1 MNTTA
6 TNASAFSSLTFTSI
20 WNVMAPEMILIAFG
34 FLILVVDLFV
44 GKQTTR
50 RLSPFLGIVALLA
63 ALGMVI
69 RNFFVIAD
77 KGPDQLS
84 NMLIMLDDY
93 GNVFKLIFVVGT
105 LLVLIMSIDFF
116 KQNVEVKVA
125 EYTYILL
132 FATVGAMVMAS
143 AYDLITLFVGL
154 ELLSISSYVLVA
166 IRRNH
171 AKGAE
176 GAMKYL
182 VIGAIASAVA
192 LYGMSFIYGVT
203 GQTNI
208 ATAAQQIMQSWTDM
222 KPMLMLGFMLMLVG
236 FGVKVSLVPFH
247 QWAPD
252 TYEGAPNPITSFL
265 AVVSKAAGFAMLIR
279 VFLFGFA
286 PEIQDWY
293 KYLMILSAVTMVV
306 GNVAALTQK
315 NIKRMLAYSSVAQAG
330 YLLIPLAVLGKGTSN
345 NNIWLTL
352 GETVFYLAGY
362 LFMTMGAFAALT
374 AVTRE
379 TGSESIDS
387 FRGLYRKAPFQA
399 VAFAVFI
406 LSMAGMPL
414 TAGFFGKFY
423 IFLGAINTGVYWLAA
438 LLFFTSAIAFYYY
451 FGVLKAIFAKDTAA
465 EVTAK
470 VPMHWSLAVVV
481 WIGLIGTIG
490 LGVFPNL
497 FLNVLNTLKWFG

>member
-1 MNTTA
+1 
-6 TNASAFSSLTFTSI
+6 
-20 WNVMAPEMILIAFG
+20 MAPEMLLIAFG

-44 GKQTTR
+44 GKQTSR
-50 RLSPFLGIVALLA
+50 RVSPLLGIVGLIVSF
-63 ALGMVI
+63 GFVI
-69 RNFFVIAD
+69 RNFFVVQSS
-77 KGPDQLS
+77 GPDQLS
-84 NMLIMLDDY
+84 NMLFMLDNY
-93 GNVFKLIFVVGT
+93 GNVFKVIFVLGT

-116 KQNVEVKVA
+116 KKNVDVKVA
-125 EYTYILL
+125 EYTYLLL

-143 AYDLITLFVGL
+143 AFDLITLFVGL

-182 VIGAIASAVA
+182 VVGAIASAVA
-192 LYGMSFIYGVT
+192 LYGMSFIYGAT
-203 GQTNI
+203 GETNI
-208 ATAAQQIMQSWTDM
+208 AAAAQQIQQSWFEL
-222 KPMLMLGFMLMLVG
+222 KPMLMLGYLLMLIG
-236 FGVKVSLVPFH
+236 FGVKISLVPFH

-265 AVVSKAAGFAMLIR
+265 AVVSKAAGFALMIR
-279 VFLFGFA
+279 VFLFGFLQ
-286 PEIQDWY
+286 EFKDIY
-293 KYLMILSAVTMVV
+293 LYLMILSALTMVV
-306 GNVAALTQK
+306 GNVAALAQK
-315 NIKRMLAYSSVAQAG
+315 NIKRLLAYSSVAQAG
-330 YLLIPLAVLGKGTSN
+330 YLLIPLAVLGKGTGN
-345 NNIWLTL
+345 ENIWLML

-362 LFMTMGAFAALT
+362 LFMTFGAFAVLT

-379 TGSESIDS
+379 AGSESIDA

-399 VAFAVFI
+399 VAMAVFI
-406 LSMAGMPL
+406 LSMAGMPI

-451 FGVLKAIFAKDTAA
+451 FGVLKAIFAKDTEA
-465 EVTAK
+465 EITSK
-470 VPMHWSLAVVV
+470 VPMHWSLSVVV